1 MSKAARDKGKLGE
14 LEVVHIVRDNGWKDA
29 ERTHDGRAQ
38 RTRGDIRNG
47 PAGVHMEVKRQEK
60 LNVPAALR
68 QVERDAHPL
77 DLPVLVHRSSRQEW
91 QATLPFDELLALL
104 KLREAA

>member
-1 MSKAARDKGKLGE
+1 MSARERTKGAGGE
-14 LEVVHIVRDNGWKDA
+14 LEIVHILRDAGWKDA

-47 PAGVHMEVKRQEK
+47 PAGIHFEIKRVER

-68 QVERDAHPL
+68 QAEQDANPL
-77 DLPVLVHRSSRQEW
+77 DIPVLVHRSSRQEW
-91 QATLPFDELLALL
+91 QATIPLSDLLDLL
-104 KLREAA
+104 KLREA

>member
-1 MSKAARDKGKLGE
+1 MTVAPSA
-14 LEVVHIVRDNGWKDA
+14 
-29 ERTHDGRAQ
+29 
-38 RTRGDIRNG
+38 
-47 PAGVHMEVKRQEK
+47 PAGISATAPPGCMVEVKRQEK

-91 QATLPFDELLALL
+91 QATLPFDLLSLTLALL